1 MSRDQLPND
10 PVNQGEAIQNL
21 HNAAQCHRDRLWLS
35 SLNIET
41 LQPDMRPE
49 RWTALNVCLIVQTDG

>member
-1 MSRDQLPND
+1 MILLIRAKQFQKPSRLTPA
-10 PVNQGEAIQNL
+10 EL
-21 HNAAQCHRDRLWLS
+21 SRL
-35 SLNIET
+35 ET